1 MDDDLCESIKME
13 YMEATEKKDY
23 DLILKKY
30 NLKMRKNNK
39 TVSPMRVKLEVKKAI
54 IRMAV
59 NDPLDIFDYD
69 SFVNI

>member
-1 MDDDLCESIKME
+1 MDDDLCETIKME

-54 IRMAV
+54 IRMAF
-59 NDPLDIFDYD
+59 NDPLDLFDYD

>member
-54 IRMAV
+54 IRMAF

>member
-13 YMEATEKKDY
+13 YMEATEKRDY

-54 IRMAV
+54 IRMAF

>member
-30 NLKMRKNNK
+30 NLKIRKNNK

-54 IRMAV
+54 IRMAF

>member
-54 IRMAV
+54 IRVAF

>member
-1 MDDDLCESIKME
+1 MDDDLCETIKME

-54 IRMAV
+54 IRMAF
-59 NDPLDIFDYD
+59 NDPVDIFDYD

>member
-1 MDDDLCESIKME
+1 MDDDLCETIKME

-54 IRMAV
+54 IRMAF
-59 NDPLDIFDYD
+59 NDPFDLFDYD

>member
-1 MDDDLCESIKME
+1 MDDDLCETIKME

-54 IRMAV
+54 IRMAF

>member
-1 MDDDLCESIKME
+1 MDDDLYETIKME

-39 TVSPMRVKLEVKKAI
+39 IVSPMRVRLEVKKAI
-54 IRMAV
+54 IRMAF

-69 SFVNI
+69 KFVNI

>member
-1 MDDDLCESIKME
+1 MDDDLCELIKME

-54 IRMAV
+54 IRMAF

>member
-1 MDDDLCESIKME
+1 MNDDLCESIKME

-54 IRMAV
+54 IRMAF

>member
-1 MDDDLCESIKME
+1 ME

-54 IRMAV
+54 IRMAF

-69 SFVNI
+69 KFVNI

>member
-1 MDDDLCESIKME
+1 ME

-54 IRMAV
+54 IRMAF
-59 NDPLDIFDYD
+59 NDPLDLFDYD

>member
-1 MDDDLCESIKME
+1 ME

-54 IRMAV
+54 IRMAF

>member
-1 MDDDLCESIKME
+1 MDDDLCESIKTE

-54 IRMAV
+54 IRMAF

>member
-1 MDDDLCESIKME
+1 ME
-13 YMEATEKKDY
+13 YMEATEKRDY

-54 IRMAV
+54 IRMAF

>member
-1 MDDDLCESIKME
+1 MDDDLCETIKME

-30 NLKMRKNNK
+30 NLKMGKNNK

-54 IRMAV
+54 IRMAF
-59 NDPLDIFDYD
+59 NDPVDIFDYD

>member
-54 IRMAV
+54 IRMAF

-69 SFVNI
+69 KFVNI